1 MYNGNGYVF
10 NDIAN
15 LSSEMNPEKNSDGTY
30 TLRCRCD
37 GQSNNIPIREGNN
50 TGNFNVVMR
59 HYGPSKMVS
68 KNENGYN
75 PTVNIVKIQ

>member
-1 MYNGNGYVF
+1 MF

-15 LSSEMNPEKNSDGTY
+15 LSSEMNPDKNSDGTY
-30 TLRCRCD
+30 TIRYRRD

-50 TGNFNVVMR
+50 TGKFNVVMR